1 MNELLIKHFERN
13 FTTNRMS
20 HAFLICNTFYDCIK
34 DDLEYILSNYFF
46 DGSKNIYNNP
56 DIYILRPVND
66 KIVKEDILSLQ
77 DSFKTKSLLNMN
89 KVYIIDC
96 AEKMNSYASN
106 ALLKFL
112 EEPEPNIYGILIS
125 SNLNKVLSTIKSR
138 CQILMV
144 DNESLFNI
152 NELDSNYVSNA
163 VNIIDLFENY
173 GYDSISYIYEYVNK
187 KVEKEDL
194 KIIIKIVKYFYRDC
208 LNYLLFNTINIFTN
222 YKDIIDKIVKKNC
235 EKIIVD
241 KLFILLKEESKLEY
255 NVNTNLFL
263 DNLFIELEKIRYEKC
278 CWSYFR

>member
-144 DNESLFNI
+144 DNESLFNL
-152 NELDSNYVSNA
+152 NEFDSDYVSNV

-173 GYDSISYIYEYVNK
+173 GYDSISYIYEYINK

-263 DNLFIELEKIRYEKC
+263 DNLFIELEKIRYE
-278 CWSYFR
+278 

>member
-46 DGSKNIYNNP
+46 DGSKNIYDNP
-56 DIYILRPVND
+56 DIYIVRPSND

-77 DSFKTKSLLNMN
+77 DSFKTKSLLNRN
-89 KVYIIDC
+89 KVYIIES

-112 EEPEPNIYGILIS
+112 EEPEQNIYGILIS

-144 DNESLFNI
+144 DNESLFNL
-152 NELDSNYVSNA
+152 NKFDSNYVSHV

-173 GYDSISYIYEYVNK
+173 GYDSISYICEYINK

-208 LNYLLFNTINIFTN
+208 LNYLLFNTINIFVN

-235 EKIIVD
+235 EKMIVD

-263 DNLFIELEKIRYEKC
+263 DNLLIELEKVRYE
-278 CWSYFR
+278 

>member
-46 DGSKNIYNNP
+46 DGSKNIYDNP
-56 DIYILRPVND
+56 DIYIVRPSND

-77 DSFKTKSLLNMN
+77 DSFKTKSLLNRN
-89 KVYIIDC
+89 KVYIIES

-112 EEPEPNIYGILIS
+112 EEPEQNIYGILIS

-144 DNESLFNI
+144 DNESLFNL
-152 NELDSNYVSNA
+152 NKFDSNYVSNV

-173 GYDSISYIYEYVNK
+173 GYDSISYIYEYINK
-187 KVEKEDL
+187 KIEKEDL

-208 LNYLLFNTINIFTN
+208 LNYLLFNTINIFVN

-263 DNLFIELEKIRYEKC
+263 DNLLIELEKVRYE
-278 CWSYFR
+278 

>member
-46 DGSKNIYNNP
+46 DGSKNIYDNP
-56 DIYILRPVND
+56 DIYIVRPSND

-77 DSFKTKSLLNMN
+77 DSFKTKSLLNRN
-89 KVYIIDC
+89 KVYIIES

-112 EEPEPNIYGILIS
+112 EEPEQNIYGILIS

-138 CQILMV
+138 CQILIV
-144 DNESLFNI
+144 DNESLFNL
-152 NELDSNYVSNA
+152 NEFDSNYVSNV

-173 GYDSISYIYEYVNK
+173 GYDSISYIYEYINK
-187 KVEKEDL
+187 KIEKEDL

-208 LNYLLFNTINIFTN
+208 LNYLLFNTINIFVN

-255 NVNTNLFL
+255 NLNTNLFL
-263 DNLFIELEKIRYEKC
+263 DNLLIELEKVRYE
-278 CWSYFR
+278 

>member
-46 DGSKNIYNNP
+46 DGSKNIYDNP
-56 DIYILRPVND
+56 DIYIVRPSND

-77 DSFKTKSLLNMN
+77 DSFKTKSLLNRN
-89 KVYIIDC
+89 KVYIIES

-112 EEPEPNIYGILIS
+112 EEPEQNIYGILIS

-144 DNESLFNI
+144 DNESLFNL
-152 NELDSNYVSNA
+152 NEFDSNYVNNV

-173 GYDSISYIYEYVNK
+173 GYDSISFIYEYINK
-187 KVEKEDL
+187 KIEKEDL

-208 LNYLLFNTINIFTN
+208 LNYLLFNTINIFVN

-263 DNLFIELEKIRYEKC
+263 DNLLIELEKVRYE
-278 CWSYFR
+278 

>member
-46 DGSKNIYNNP
+46 DGSKNIYDNP
-56 DIYILRPVND
+56 DIYIVRPSND

-77 DSFKTKSLLNMN
+77 DSFKTKSLLNRN
-89 KVYIIDC
+89 KVYIIES

-112 EEPEPNIYGILIS
+112 EEPEQNIYGILIS

-144 DNESLFNI
+144 DNESLFNL
-152 NELDSNYVSNA
+152 NKFDSNYVSHV

-173 GYDSISYIYEYVNK
+173 GYDSISFIYEYINK
-187 KVEKEDL
+187 KIEKEDL

-208 LNYLLFNTINIFTN
+208 LNYLLFNTINIFVN

-263 DNLFIELEKIRYEKC
+263 DNLLIELEKVRYE
-278 CWSYFR
+278 

>member
-46 DGSKNIYNNP
+46 DGSKNIYDNP
-56 DIYILRPVND
+56 DIYIVRPSND

-77 DSFKTKSLLNMN
+77 ASFKTKSLLNRN
-89 KVYIIDC
+89 KVYIIES

-112 EEPEPNIYGILIS
+112 EEPEQNIYGILIS

-144 DNESLFNI
+144 DNESLFNL
-152 NELDSNYVSNA
+152 NKFDSNYVSNV

-173 GYDSISYIYEYVNK
+173 GYDSISFIYEYINK
-187 KVEKEDL
+187 KIEKEDL

-208 LNYLLFNTINIFTN
+208 LNYLLFNTINIFVN

-263 DNLFIELEKIRYEKC
+263 DNLLIELEKVRYE
-278 CWSYFR
+278 

>member
-46 DGSKNIYNNP
+46 DGSKNIYDNP
-56 DIYILRPVND
+56 DIYIVRPSND

-77 DSFKTKSLLNMN
+77 DSFKTKSLLNRN
-89 KVYIIDC
+89 KVYIIES

-112 EEPEPNIYGILIS
+112 EEPEQNIYGILIS

-144 DNESLFNI
+144 DNESLFNL
-152 NELDSNYVSNA
+152 NKFDSNYVSNV

-173 GYDSISYIYEYVNK
+173 GYDSISFIYEYINK
-187 KVEKEDL
+187 KIEKEDL

-208 LNYLLFNTINIFTN
+208 LNYLLFNTINIFVN

-263 DNLFIELEKIRYEKC
+263 DNLLIELEKVRYE
-278 CWSYFR
+278 

>member
-1 MNELLIKHFERN
+1 MNELLIKHFDRN

-144 DNESLFNI
+144 DNESLFNL
-152 NELDSNYVSNA
+152 NEFDSDYVSNV

-173 GYDSISYIYEYVNK
+173 GYDSISYIYEYINK

-263 DNLFIELEKIRYEKC
+263 DNLFIELEKIRYE
-278 CWSYFR
+278 

>member
-46 DGSKNIYNNP
+46 DGSKNIYDNP
-56 DIYILRPVND
+56 DIYIIRPSND

-77 DSFKTKSLLNMN
+77 DSFKTKSLLNRN
-89 KVYIIDC
+89 KVYIIES

-112 EEPEPNIYGILIS
+112 EEPEQNIYGILIS

-144 DNESLFNI
+144 DNESLFNL
-152 NELDSNYVSNA
+152 NEFDSNYVSNV

-173 GYDSISYIYEYVNK
+173 GYDSISYIYEYINK
-187 KVEKEDL
+187 KIEKEDL

-208 LNYLLFNTINIFTN
+208 LNYLLFNTINIFVN

-263 DNLFIELEKIRYEKC
+263 DNLLIELEKVRYE
-278 CWSYFR
+278 

>member
-1 MNELLIKHFERN
+1 MNELLIKHFDRN

-34 DDLEYILSNYFF
+34 NDLEYILSNYFF

-144 DNESLFNI
+144 DNESLFNL
-152 NELDSNYVSNA
+152 NEFDSDYVSNV

-173 GYDSISYIYEYVNK
+173 GYDSISYIYEYINK

-263 DNLFIELEKIRYEKC
+263 DNLFIELEKIRYE
-278 CWSYFR
+278 